1 MNLEEKNKA
10 DMLNL
15 LRFVAFMCIFLLHTK
30 LFLLM
35 SWNEALPLPWLTYTP
50 AWGGVWIFFI
60 LSGYGIGFGFSQNKY
75 ELSKKGIVKFYVRRA
90 AKILPVYW
98 FYILVVAV
106 FITPEILQPTL
117 RHVSY
122 LLSLLLFH
130 YQEEFYSLE
139 FGLSWYLTT
148 LMRLYLVA
156 PFIFMVLKRYVN
168 SRAKTY
174 GAIGVITAA
183 GLAFRCLMYYHII
196 TTSGD
201 WSVEVYRPFYFN
213 LDFFCVGMLL
223 NNLREPKTDT
233 LPRKGLKLGVV
244 FGFALLVAFNAYLYY
259 YGTYAHIG
267 KYITIYRYV
276 LPSVYIVMTSAYI
289 VLFDCRKDYQRVA
302 LSANAVKKNP
312 LRIFDCFPKIQLEM
326 YLFHATVLLCLQ
338 RGYSDEIYQMYISI
352 LGLDG
357 IHGEWW
363 KSCLFTV
370 LAFFATLVLS
380 IVVSWLFAG
389 KPAENTVN
397 KIECAVN
404 RLLKQVKNIV
414 LTVLRTLF
422 PVEKKKV
429 KI

>member
-1 MNLEEKNKA
+1 MELKERNKV
-10 DMLNL
+10 DMLNI
-15 LRFVAFMCIFLLHTK
+15 LRFAAFMCIFLLHSK
-30 LFLLM
+30 IFLLM
-35 SWNEALPLPWLTYTP
+35 YWNEALPLPWLTYTP
-50 AWGGVWIFFI
+50 AWAGVWIFFI

-75 ELSKKGIVKFYVRRA
+75 ELSKKGIIRYYVRRV

-106 FITPEILQPTL
+106 FITPEILQPTF
-117 RHVSY
+117 RHISY

-139 FGLSWYLTT
+139 FGLAWYLTT

-183 GLAFRCLMYYHII
+183 GLVFRCLMYYHII
-196 TTSGD
+196 TANGD
-201 WSVEVYRPFYFN
+201 WSTEVYRPFYFN

-233 LPRKGLKLGVV
+233 LPRKAFKLGVV
-244 FGFALLVAFNAYLYY
+244 FGFVLLVAFNAYIYY
-259 YGTYAHIG
+259 YGIFAHIG

-289 VLFDCRKDYQRVA
+289 VLFDCQKDYRRVGI
-302 LSANAVKKNP
+302 SAAAVKKNP
-312 LRIFDCFPKIQLEM
+312 LRIFDFFPKIQMAM

-338 RGYSDEIYQMYISI
+338 RGYSDEIYQTFVSI

-357 IHGEWW
+357 IRGEWW

-370 LAFFATLVLS
+370 LAFFVTLVLS
-380 IVVSWLFAG
+380 IVISWLFAG
-389 KPAENTVN
+389 KTSNNTVN
-397 KIECAVN
+397 KIECAAV
-404 RLLKQVKNIV
+404 RFLKGTENTV
-414 LTVLRTLF
+414 LAVLRTLF
-422 PVEKKKV
+422 PAEKTGG
-429 KI
+429 